1 MYDTI
6 LGFLINPQST
16 MYHIKIKGSTV
27 QQVANEQTAWA
38 NYRATCRQ
46 FENKPFSVELYTD
59 DTLLHKKE
67 MGRMLLDDVDNYNA
81 NDVLILTMQRL
92 NISIAE
98 LKKLL
103 ADTEL
108 SLSNSRID
116 GWIRDR
122 TDRKYVQMHHDE
134 LMIAID
140 VMLSNATKTQK
151 NPANILALR
160 QKLGLT
166 QIELAVAL
174 GMTANHHQVSR
185 WENGLAEMP
194 QTKWEKMQKLL
205 K

>member
-6 LGFLINPQST
+6 FGFFTNPKNI
-16 MYHIKIKGSTV
+16 MYSIKIKGSTV
-27 QQVANEQTAWA
+27 QQVASEQTAWA

-46 FENKPFSVELYTD
+46 FENKPFLVELYTD

-81 NDVLILTMQRL
+81 NDVLILMMKRL

-116 GWIRDR
+116 GWVRDK
-122 TDRKYVQMHHDE
+122 TDRKFVQMHHDE

-151 NPANILALR
+151 TPANIVALR